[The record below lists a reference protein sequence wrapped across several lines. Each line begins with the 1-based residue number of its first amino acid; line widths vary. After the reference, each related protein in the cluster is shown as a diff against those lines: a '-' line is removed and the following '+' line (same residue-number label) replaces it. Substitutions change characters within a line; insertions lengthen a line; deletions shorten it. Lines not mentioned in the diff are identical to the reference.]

1 MKARKSANW
10 MQQVDE
16 RILEHLSEEGWASP
30 RTMVSD
36 SRFGKLKVSRAHV
49 RERCEELTRRELV
62 VPIYSDMYEIT
73 SEGLAYL
80 RGDLDA
86 GHLRRWPQRKN

>member
-16 RILEHLSEEGWASP
+16 RILEHLAEDGWASP
-30 RTMVSD
+30 QTMVSD
-36 SRFGKLKVSRAHV
+36 SRFERMKVSRGHI
-49 RERCEELTRRELV
+49 RERCEELARRELIA
-62 VPIYSDMYEIT
+62 PIYSDMYEIT
-73 SEGLAYL
+73 TEGLAYL

-86 GHLRRWPQRKN
+86 GHLPRWPIG